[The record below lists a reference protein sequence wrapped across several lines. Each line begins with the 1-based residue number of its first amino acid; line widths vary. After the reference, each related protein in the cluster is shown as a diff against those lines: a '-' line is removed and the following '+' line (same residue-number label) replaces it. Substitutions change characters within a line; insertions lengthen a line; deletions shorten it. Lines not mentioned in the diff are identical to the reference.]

1 MLAQAPEPREHTVAI
16 DWRIVLPSLLAIFVA
31 SRLILI
37 AIAALVEAQFPL
49 ADPTKAWSSAPIL
62 TSLTTSDAVYY
73 LGIASGGYHVA
84 PIAGAY
90 HDYVFFPLFPL
101 VVRFASVLTLGN
113 IALAGV
119 LVSNVAFLGALVV
132 LYALM
137 IRHLDGDTA
146 IRSLAFLAIA
156 PGAVAFAMAYGE
168 SLFLLLAAGAMLAA
182 ERRRY
187 VAMGILYGLAS
198 LTRLPGV
205 LLAVPLLVQLI
216 ANQGRRP
223 TRAWVSLVLGPLAL
237 LGFYGYL
244 WVLTGDPL
252 ANLHGQ
258 AAWDAPAAAPIT
270 GGSIAT
276 RANPLFL
283 FLIAVL
289 LIYAFLFVYAKPD
302 RTPKAHV
309 AWALTAFASVLIG
322 GRILSAPRYLAVG
335 WPFASWLGGRRSIAF
350 QVAWP
355 IVWAG
360 LFAVFALLNFTT
372 QLAP

>member
-1 MLAQAPEPREHTVAI
+1 VAPDPGERQAAI

-31 SRLILI
+31 SRVILI

-49 ADPTKAWSSAPIL
+49 SDPTKAWSSAPIL

-90 HDYVFFPLFPL
+90 HDYVFFPLFPM
-101 VVRFASVLTLGN
+101 VVRFASVVTLGN

-119 LVSNVAFLGALVV
+119 LVSNVAFLAALVV
-132 LYALM
+132 LYVL
-137 IRHLDGDTA
+137 ISRHLDGNTA
-146 IRSLAFLAIA
+146 IRSLAFLAVA

-168 SLFLLLAAGAMLAA
+168 SLFLLLAAGAMLAV
-182 ERRRY
+182 EHRRY
-187 VAMGILYGLAS
+187 AAMGILYGLAS

-205 LLAVPLLVQLI
+205 LLAVPLIVQLI

-223 TRAWVSLVLGPLAL
+223 TRAWAWLALGPIAL
-237 LGFYGYL
+237 VAFYGYL
-244 WVLTGDPL
+244 WTLTGDLL

-258 AAWDAPAAAPIT
+258 AAWDAPALAPIT

-276 RANPLFL
+276 RANPLVL
-283 FLIAVL
+283 FLIGVL
-289 LIYAFLFVYAKPD
+289 LVYAFLFVYAKAD

-309 AWALTAFASVLIG
+309 AWALTAFATVLLG

-350 QVAWP
+350 QAAWP
-355 IVWAG
+355 IIWAG
-360 LFAVFALLNFTT
+360 LFALFAFLNFTT